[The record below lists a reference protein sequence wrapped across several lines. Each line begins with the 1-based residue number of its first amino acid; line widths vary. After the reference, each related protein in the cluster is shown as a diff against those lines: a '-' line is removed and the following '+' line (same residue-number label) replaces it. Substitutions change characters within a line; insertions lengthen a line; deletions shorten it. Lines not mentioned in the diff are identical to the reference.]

1 MESWTCWKTEGAIRV
16 KQNVVRLGNFLGG
29 QHVFL
34 ECGDQKLKVFAGRG
48 LGRGGRGLSG
58 SCLAM
63 SQ

>member
-29 QHVFL
+29 QYVSL

-48 LGRGGRGLSG
+48 LQAQLG
-58 SCLAM
+58 
-63 SQ
+63 